1 MFFKCKVGDKTYELE
16 KLSLGDART
25 LKREFGL
32 SDLEDLNPTDP
43 DQLVGLIYLAIVK
56 ANPDVQRAAALAEA
70 EGIDVVEWIETAQD
84 DEAVEPDPT
93 PASSEAS
100 DPAEPAVTSA

>member
-32 SDLEDLNPTDP
+32 ADLEDLNPTDP

-56 ANPDVQRAAALAEA
+56 TTPDVQRAAALAEA

-84 DEAVEPDPT
+84 DEVEPDPT
-93 PASSEAS
+93 PASPEA
-100 DPAEPAVTSA
+100 DDAPTPEVTSG